1 VQSYGGWYVSRV
13 CVCVCVDDWMVR
25 ACVQREANSTWELCA
40 RAGKGNTGGVAGE
53 AIGCVCPDATHE

>member
-1 VQSYGGWYVSRV
+1 VSRV